1 MELFKVIILGVVI
14 AFISVLLKQIKPE
27 YSIIAI
33 VVGSVIMLFFIVNSI
48 LKLFDFF
55 GSFVD
60 KTGIDGNLFLLLVK
74 IIGLGYLIEF
84 AAGICND
91 SGHQSIG
98 DKVVLAGKIMI
109 LIISMPILTNL
120 FNLIMEII

>member
-60 KTGIDGNLFLLLVK
+60 KTGIDGNLFLLLYD
-74 IIGLGYLIEF
+74 I
-84 AAGICND
+84 
-91 SGHQSIG
+91 
-98 DKVVLAGKIMI
+98 
-109 LIISMPILTNL
+109 
-120 FNLIMEII
+120 

>member
-1 MELFKVIILGVVI
+1 MELIKVILLGVVI
-14 AFISVLLKQIKPE
+14 CFISVLLKQIKPE

-33 VVGSVIMLFFIVNSI
+33 IVGGIILLFYIVNSI
-48 LKLFDFF
+48 LGIFEVFS
-55 GSFVD
+55 GFVN
-60 KTGIDGNLFLLLVK
+60 KTGIDGDLFLLLIK

-84 AAGICND
+84 AVGICND